1 MSTTCQGTGADIL
14 VEALVRAGVRVLFGF
29 PGDTGV
35 ALYDALDRRRDAIT
49 HVLAHDERAAAS
61 MADGYARASRRLGV
75 VEASSGGGA
84 TFLVG
89 GLGEPFAASVPL
101 LVITSDIHRLSRGTS
116 AITEVDQQKLFSAVT
131 KAQWVVERASDM
143 AERVTAAIA
152 RAWDGRPGPVSL
164 IIPENVFDELGTAEF
179 SPAPEGPG
187 RDARP
192 TGSAD
197 WLGAA
202 TAAAQALSRARRPAL
217 LLGSG
222 VHWSQTY
229 AVVRALAERAGA
241 AVATTIHGKG
251 TFDESHPLSLGV
263 VGANG
268 AQDYT
273 NRSLAR
279 ADVVFMVGT
288 RANSTDTDGFR
299 SPRRDGPQVFHLDID
314 PARAGRNYPG
324 STPLVGDAAVILPR
338 VLEGLPPSNETRR
351 RAIQAAIRAERAHV
365 EEQRGLAPLVGL
377 SPRDVVEA
385 LQAAYGHEATVV
397 GDAGTPTPYL
407 AAYWRTTGTRR
418 EVILPRGHGAM
429 GFALPAAVG
438 LAWADPGR
446 PVIAMTTD
454 GSLGMACGELGTIAR
469 LNTPV
474 LILHLRNGSLG
485 WIKALQ
491 HFYLD
496 HRYFG
501 VDLKPV
507 DAVKIAEG
515 FGIPAVCT
523 PTLASLQEA
532 ITEAR
537 AGLVPRFVDIPIPE
551 EFEYVPPVAPW
562 AATLMGAAERP
573 VY

>member
-1 MSTTCQGTGADIL
+1 MSTTYQGTGADIL
-14 VEALVRAGVRVLFGF
+14 VEALVRAGVTVLFGF

-35 ALYDALDRRRDAIT
+35 ALYDALGRRRDAIT
-49 HVLAHDERAAAS
+49 HVLARDERAAAS
-61 MADGYARASRRLGV
+61 MADGYARASHRIGV

-101 LVITSDIHRLSRGTS
+101 LVITSDIHRSSRGTA

-131 KAQWVVERASDM
+131 KAQWVVEQADDM
-143 AERVTAAIA
+143 AERVRAAIA
-152 RAWDGRPGPVSL
+152 LAWDGRPGPVSL
-164 IIPENVFDELGTAEF
+164 IIPEDVFDELGTADF
-179 SPAPEGPG
+179 AAAPPG
-187 RDARP
+187 SGMDARAP
-192 TGSAD
+192 REPD
-197 WLGAA
+197 WLGPA
-202 TAAAQALSRARRPAL
+202 TAAAQALSHARRPAL

-229 AVVRALAERAGA
+229 SVVRELAERAGA
-241 AVATTIHGKG
+241 GVATTIHGKG
-251 TFDESHPLSLGV
+251 AFDESHPLSLGV

-268 AQDYT
+268 ARDYA
-273 NRSLAR
+273 NRFLAE
-279 ADVVFMVGT
+279 ADVVLMVGT
-288 RANSTDTDGFR
+288 RANSTDTDGFQ
-299 SPRRDGPQVFHLDID
+299 SPRRGGPRVFHVDID

-324 STPLVGDAAVILPR
+324 SPLVGDAAVILPH
-338 VLEGLPPSNETRR
+338 VLQNLPLDDSPRR
-351 RAIQAAIRAERAHV
+351 GAIQREILAERARF
-365 EEQRGLAPLVGL
+365 EQQRALPPVTGL

-385 LQAAYGHEATVV
+385 LQAAYGHQAVVV

-407 AAYWRTTGTRR
+407 AAYWRTEGTRR

-438 LAWADPGR
+438 LAWAEPQR
-446 PVIAMTTD
+446 PVIAVTTD
-454 GSLGMACGELGTIAR
+454 GSLGMACGELDTIAR

-474 LILHLRNGSLG
+474 LILHLSNGSLG

-496 HRYFG
+496 RRYFG

-515 FGIPAVCT
+515 FGIPAVRT
-523 PTLASLQEA
+523 PTLAALQEVIA
-532 ITEAR
+532 EAK
-537 AGLVPRFVDIPIPE
+537 AGLVPRFVDIPVPE
-551 EFEYVPPVAPW
+551 EFDYLPPVAPW
-562 AATLMGAAERP
+562 AATLVGAAGRP